1 MTRKSQSNVSVSF
14 QYPFYLLRFP
24 LSLRNVSDHF
34 QRRVTITL
42 LSGYFPEALNL
53 TETFEVFTLYVSQ
66 PGVSCLCLYNPCW
79 LELRIDEGWC
89 SEEKVDHKI
98 FIIQEKCN
106 NTANIFVPEYIVVG
120 DALTMGCAAETK
132 NYEYCITQGM
142 QE

>member
-66 PGVSCLCLYNPCW
+66 PGVSCLCLYNPSM
-79 LELRIDEGWC
+79 LVGVENRGRMVQRRKGGSQNIHNPG
-89 SEEKVDHKI
+89 KV
-98 FIIQEKCN
+98 Q
-106 NTANIFVPEYIVVG
+106 
-120 DALTMGCAAETK
+120 
-132 NYEYCITQGM
+132 
-142 QE
+142 